1 MLSGGYLPH
10 RPVEP
15 PANIDQCIRWRPCA
29 ANKGQNSMLTA
40 RVTYGLGGLMLVNLV
55 LVSVQLLLGVDTMP
69 I

>member
-1 MLSGGYLPH
+1 MHPL
-10 RPVEP
+10 
-15 PANIDQCIRWRPCA
+15 A
-29 ANKGQNSMLTA
+29 ALCREKGQNSMLTA